1 MASKAKNNLSELN
14 DILFAQL
21 RKLSSAKDKEEV
33 KQEIERTG
41 AICQASA
48 QVVAT
53 GSLALRA
60 SCIQEQVAIPD
71 MLQIE
76 NNKAIELGGL
86 ND

>member
-1 MASKAKNNLSELN
+1 MANKPKNTLSELN

-21 RKLSSAKDKEEV
+21 RKLSSAQDKEEV

-60 SCIQEQVAIPD
+60 TCIAEQVAVPD
-71 MLQIE
+71 MLQLE
-76 NNKAIELGGL
+76 NNRSIDFGGL